1 MSDLTDL
8 VKRYLATWN
17 VADAAERRAAIAEIW
32 AADGVYTDPLATV
45 EGPEGFN
52 AVIEGAQGQFPGFE
66 FRLLGDVDTH
76 HNIARFQ
83 WELAPIAGGE
93 APVVG
98 FDIAVADEQGRIQ
111 GVYGFLDKVP
121 AAA

>member
-1 MSDLTDL
+1 MSDVTEL

-17 VADAAERRAAIAEIW
+17 LTDAAARRAAVAEVW
-32 AADGVYTDPLATV
+32 AENGVYTDPLATV

-52 AVIEGAQGQFPGFE
+52 AVIEGAQSQFPGFTFE
-66 FRLLGDVDTH
+66 LLGDVDTH

-83 WELAPIAGGE
+83 WALIPPGGGE
-93 APVVG
+93 APVIG
-98 FDIAVADEQGRIQ
+98 FDIAVVDEQGRIQ